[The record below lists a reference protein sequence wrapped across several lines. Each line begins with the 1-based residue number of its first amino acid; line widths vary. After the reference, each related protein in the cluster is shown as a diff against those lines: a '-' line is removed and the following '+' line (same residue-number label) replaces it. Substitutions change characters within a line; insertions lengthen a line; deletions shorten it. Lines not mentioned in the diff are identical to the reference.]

1 VGPEDAVAFVSDE
14 LPLRIE
20 LQFFGYFLGTSSISA
35 AVPQMRMCSVRSVGY
50 NWN

>member
-20 LQFFGYFLGTSSISA
+20 LQFFGFFFPSDKQYLCRRA
-35 AVPQMRMCSVRSVGY
+35 ADANVFCS
-50 NWN
+50 